1 MLGKMC
7 QNPGQKRYKKV
18 VPISLIIV
26 HYFKR
31 AYIRIE
37 GTKFKCDSIF
47 RQLKEHSFR
56 LVESGRNAIFS
67 VLFLLREGVSDMQSS

>member
-37 GTKFKCDSIF
+37 GTKFKCDWIF
-47 RQLKEHSFR
+47 RELKEHSFR
-56 LVESGRNAIFS
+56 LVEKSGRNAIFS
-67 VLFLLREGVSDMQSS
+67 VLFLLRGVSDMPSS